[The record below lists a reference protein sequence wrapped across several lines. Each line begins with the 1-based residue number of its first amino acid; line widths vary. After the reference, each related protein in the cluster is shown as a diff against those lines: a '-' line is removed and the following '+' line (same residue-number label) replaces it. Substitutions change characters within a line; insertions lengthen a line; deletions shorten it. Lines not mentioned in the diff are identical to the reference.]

1 MKTTEAIGKI
11 PRPESIIAM
20 AQEDLEEMIR
30 PCGFFH
36 SKAGAIKAL
45 AAWWMEHR
53 YPECISDSELRSSLL
68 AIRGVGEETADVIL
82 LYAFRRP
89 VFIVDAYT
97 QRLLSRLGYQFRS
110 DDGIR
115 RYISSGLSAD
125 ALDYGRFHWLVLQHC
140 ITVCR
145 KKPECSSC
153 VLLGVCHHG
162 REVLPK

>member
-110 DDGIR
+110 DDGIKGD
-115 RYISSGLSAD
+115 ISAVDFPRMRLITGVFIGL
-125 ALDYGRFHWLVLQHC
+125 
-140 ITVCR
+140 
-145 KKPECSSC
+145 CSSIA
-153 VLLGVCHHG
+153 
-162 REVLPK
+162 